1 MNLELDWEIL
11 KKVLTPI
18 VIVVFCALVGFVID
32 RRLKKFRTNLNPD
45 TFLGKYSSLL
55 ASFEGSIFTLSILG
69 GIALVLPMI
78 GLPNS
83 INTLAE
89 KVLIVVSLTIVTL
102 ITSKL
107 AVKSIQLYSLQN
119 STTVSLTSLFE
130 YLTKLLI
137 FTIGFLIIIQSIG
150 IQITALI
157 TAFGVGSLS
166 IGLAF
171 QNTLSNL
178 ISGVNIIISRKI
190 QPGDYIELKDGEQGY
205 VMDVELKYTLI
216 KDIYNNVIVIPN
228 SNVVDASFKNYTLD
242 KADMLL
248 PIKIG
253 VSYDSNLEQVEQV
266 TLNTAKDILTEFSQD
281 KESPTE
287 KESEEIQE
295 LEDFEPFLRYEKFDY
310 YAITFSVY
318 LKIYDYYDRLL
329 LTHNFIKAIH
339 QNYSQEN
346 IELAYPLPDN
356 LMALK
361 DATGNKI
368 Q

>member
-18 VIVVFCALVGFVID
+18 IIVVFCALVGFVID

-45 TFLGKYSSLL
+45 TFLGRYSSLL

-205 VMDVELKYTLI
+205 VKYTLI

-266 TLNTAKDILTEFSQD
+266 TLNTAKDILTQFSQ
-281 KESPTE
+281 EQ
-287 KESEEIQE
+287 ESEEQ
-295 LEDFEPFLRYEKFDY
+295 
-310 YAITFSVY
+310 
-318 LKIYDYYDRLL
+318 
-329 LTHNFIKAIH
+329 
-339 QNYSQEN
+339 
-346 IELAYPLPDN
+346 
-356 LMALK
+356 
-361 DATGNKI
+361 
-368 Q
+368 